1 MKTKIEKKEQKSNL
15 YSKREEK
22 EEWNWENETSTPKK
36 KKKRMELGEW
46 NFLARNLCLC
56 R

>member
-22 EEWNWENETSTPKK
+22 EKNWENGISLPEICAYVD
-36 KKKRMELGEW
+36 RHL
-46 NFLARNLCLC
+46 
-56 R
+56 

>member
-22 EEWNWENETSTPKK
+22 EEYYPLCDLIQTS
-36 KKKRMELGEW
+36 LVI
-46 NFLARNLCLC
+46 L
-56 R
+56 

>member
-22 EEWNWENETSTPKK
+22 DEWNWENESFTPKE
-36 KKKRMELGEW
+36 KKRRRIGRMEFPCQKSVLM
-46 NFLARNLCLC
+46 
-56 R
+56 